1 MKIIPYSFFLQW
13 WGYCDKFRH
22 HRSACKYFSRIKN
35 RSRSRL
41 EAAAFNGITTVFRTI
56 LPELVS
62 SPWLKIHQSINAA
75 SITHTL
81 YLCSFDEKKTLFLGP
96 WEPRLLAV
104 KNYSCHFR
112 YLYYL
117 RILCIKIK
125 LFAISLTSDNKGVVL
140 LLFRRSLQTRT
151 NLEWLFVVI
160 NITYRT
166 RAIISRGLFFY
177 PIFHYRLYCRAA
189 YI

>member
-1 MKIIPYSFFLQW
+1 M
-13 WGYCDKFRH
+13 
-22 HRSACKYFSRIKN
+22 
-35 RSRSRL
+35 
-41 EAAAFNGITTVFRTI
+41 I

-81 YLCSFDEKKTLFLGP
+81 YLCSFDEKTLFLGP

-117 RILCIKIK
+117 LILCIKIK
-125 LFAISLTSDNKGVVL
+125 LFAISLTSDNKHVVL
-140 LLFRRSLQTRT
+140 LLFRRSRGWVIIIWTGLNIKIGIAQKVYELWNCSFAKMIVPSGESFDKRT
-151 NLEWLFVVI
+151 V
-160 NITYRT
+160 
-166 RAIISRGLFFY
+166 S
-177 PIFHYRLYCRAA
+177 
-189 YI
+189 

>member
-1 MKIIPYSFFLQW
+1 M
-13 WGYCDKFRH
+13 
-22 HRSACKYFSRIKN
+22 
-35 RSRSRL
+35 
-41 EAAAFNGITTVFRTI
+41 I

-160 NITYRT
+160 NITYLKKSTVSCDGFSCRTHARPHTSFLGNTHIARTCVNLPKFNRIRT
-166 RAIISRGLFFY
+166 RTY
-177 PIFHYRLYCRAA
+177 CMQIF
-189 YI
+189 